1 MPNLDDPNDEVLRS
15 LDARAAAL
23 QKTTARPEGGDHGRA
38 VDQAYRLIAELL
50 GGVLVGLGLGFA
62 IDRLTGVTAPW
73 GLIVGVLLGFAVSVW
88 MAKKTADRLTAQAA
102 AETSTAGPAQSVPP
116 ARPGE
121 GRDADEDD

>member
-1 MPNLDDPNDEVLRS
+1 MPKLQDPNDEVLRS

-23 QKTTARPEGGDHGRA
+23 QKTMARPEGGHHGQA

-62 IDRLTGVTAPW
+62 VDRLTGMTAPW

-102 AETSTAGPAQSVPP
+102 AESLRSKAGPVQSVPF
-116 ARPGE
+116 
-121 GRDADEDD
+121 DDEDD